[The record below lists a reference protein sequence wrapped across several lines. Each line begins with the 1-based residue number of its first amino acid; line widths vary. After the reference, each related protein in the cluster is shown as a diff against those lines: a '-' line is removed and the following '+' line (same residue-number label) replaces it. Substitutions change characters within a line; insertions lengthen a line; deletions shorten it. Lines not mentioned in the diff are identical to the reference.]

1 MGSIDFGKMQLLQ
14 TPICRNVVYQFSNFV
29 SRSALSDLSTEDPRS
44 QIYDARALS
53 RDSPQV
59 ASRTHLTNQFAGKNS
74 SLSHRPRLWLTWP
87 GLSTTTSWPRF
98 ELRLLKHGYTG

>member
-29 SRSALSDLSTEDPRS
+29 SKSALSDLSTEDLRS

-74 SLSHRPRLWLTWP
+74 SLSHKPSPLIDLARLVHDDL
-87 GLSTTTSWPRF
+87 LAS
-98 ELRLLKHGYTG
+98 LRAVIA